1 MRCLPFSDT
10 KKCLVSEEEGL
21 NKDQEPS
28 ASTSC
33 AASYLNKDDIVD
45 DSPKNLLRSKS
56 VPVSSTAFGGRLHI
70 DVSDPVVS
78 RTDILKEVAKAKS
91 VKSSLKGKVSSLF
104 FPKNKKSSKEKFSAS
119 LTKDT
124 SQKSDASVQSTGK
137 AIVGT
142 SQCANDSTTKECSLR
157 QSQVSSSETFLPD
170 FSEHGIVSREAGL
183 SVAKPMLTGN
193 PSENQ
198 DQPSPISVLEPPF
211 EDDNLSADSFI
222 FKLDNHGAKLAAQS
236 IKSNLIG
243 KSPPIESI
251 ARTLS
256 WDDSCTLYRHK
267 PPSVSRGTEVE
278 EGDWT
283 FFLQSLISV
292 AGLDGQLQSDSFL
305 SRWYSPESP
314 LDPVLRD
321 KYVGLNGKEIIIHEA
336 KRRQRRAT
344 RKLVFDCVNAALVDI
359 TGCGGVL
366 NRLSEDGPPPILANE
381 LWAQMRKLFSSE
393 VRCVSTIDDGGDS
406 DSLVVERVVRKEV
419 VGNGWAE
426 DMRLSRDNVG
436 MEIEGKLLDELVREA
451 VVELTGKV

>member
-1 MRCLPFSDT
+1 M
-10 KKCLVSEEEGL
+10 
-21 NKDQEPS
+21 Q
-28 ASTSC
+28 
-33 AASYLNKDDIVD
+33 
-45 DSPKNLLRSKS
+45 
-56 VPVSSTAFGGRLHI
+56 
-70 DVSDPVVS
+70 
-78 RTDILKEVAKAKS
+78 
-91 VKSSLKGKVSSLF
+91 
-104 FPKNKKSSKEKFSAS
+104 
-119 LTKDT
+119 
-124 SQKSDASVQSTGK
+124 
-137 AIVGT
+137 
-142 SQCANDSTTKECSLR
+142 
-157 QSQVSSSETFLPD
+157 
-170 FSEHGIVSREAGL
+170 AGL
-183 SVAKPMLTGN
+183 SFTKPMLTGN

-222 FKLDNHGAKLAAQS
+222 FKLDNHGKSHQRRSENFSLLATSSFTVPHLVLFKTGAKLAAQS

-256 WDDSCTLYRHK
+256 WDDSCPLYRQK
-267 PPSVSRGTEVE
+267 LPSASRGTEVE

-305 SRWYSPESP
+305 SRWYSPENP

-344 RKLVFDCVNAALVDI
+344 RKLVFDCVNAVLVDI
-359 TGCGGVL
+359 TGCSGVL
-366 NRLSEDGPPPILANE
+366 NRLLEDGPPPILANE

-393 VRCVSTIDDGGDS
+393 VRCVSTIDDGGGS

-436 MEIEGKLLDELVREA
+436 KEIEGKLLEELVREA